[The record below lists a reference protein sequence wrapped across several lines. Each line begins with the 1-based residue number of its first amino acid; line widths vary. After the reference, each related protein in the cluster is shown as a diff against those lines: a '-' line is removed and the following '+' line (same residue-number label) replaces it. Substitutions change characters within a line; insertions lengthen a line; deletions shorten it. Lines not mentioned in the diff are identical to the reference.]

1 MTASHDP
8 YKAKHSTL
16 G

>member
-1 MTASHDP
+1 MW
-8 YKAKHSTL
+8 KHSTL